1 MPNLVVVEDEH
12 LLGKSL
18 RDGLRAQGYDATWFT
33 SGEEFLTWLK
43 DRQADLALL
52 DLRLPGMDGLS
63 VLEHLHAE
71 HPEMLTVFMT
81 AHGDVATAVRAMKL
95 GAFEFLTKPVDLDA
109 LLLVVDRALNHRRLT
124 SIVERQKRQEAAQ
137 YGLGAIIGQCPAL
150 EQAKTVVRRLA
161 QLGASIR
168 ESPPTVLITGETG
181 TGKDLVARAI
191 HQEGP
196 RADKPFVHVNCAALP
211 EALIESELFGHVK
224 GAFTDARQSKQGL
237 FELASGGTLFL
248 DEVGTLPA
256 PLQAKLLTSIETR
269 KIRPVGGVQERPID
283 IHLLS
288 ATNQKIE
295 EAVMEG
301 EFRQDL
307 YHRLRV
313 LLIEL
318 PPLRNRGDDIFLLA
332 DFFLKRLCA
341 RFKMPLKKLT
351 PEARESLLRY
361 AWPGNVRELSNM
373 LESAVLQAD
382 GDVEVQHLPAP
393 SGRDRAVRLRG
404 GDEFR
409 VDIDF
414 TRGPVPLEQVER
426 QLLER
431 ALAETRGNVT
441 RAAELL
447 DLSRDTMRYRIAKFE
462 LEARPHEAKP

>member
-1 MPNLVVVEDEH
+1 MPNLVVVEDER

-18 RDGLRAQGYDATWFT
+18 RDGLRAQGYDASWFT
-33 SGEEFLTWLK
+33 NGEEFIAWLK
-43 DRQADLALL
+43 DHQADLALL

-63 VLEHLHAE
+63 VLKHLHDE
-71 HPEMLTVFMT
+71 HPEMLVVFMT
-81 AHGDVATAVRAMKL
+81 AHGDVETAVRAMKL

-109 LLLVVDRALNHRRLT
+109 LLLVVGRALDHRRLT
-124 SIVERQKRQEAAQ
+124 SIVRRQKQQEAAQ
-137 YGLGAIIGQCPAL
+137 YGLDAIIGECPAMQ
-150 EQAKTVVRRLA
+150 QAKTVVRRLA
-161 QLGASIR
+161 QLGPSIK

-181 TGKDLVARAI
+181 TGKDLLARAM

-196 RADKPFVHVNCAALP
+196 RADKAFVHVNCAALP

-256 PLQAKLLTSIETR
+256 PLQAKLLTAIETR
-269 KIRPVGGVQERPID
+269 KIRPVGGVQERPVD
-283 IHLLS
+283 IQLIS

-318 PPLRNRGDDIFLLA
+318 PPLRDRGDDIFLLA
-332 DFFLKRLCA
+332 ESFLDRLCT
-341 RFKMPLKKLT
+341 RFKMPRKNLT
-351 PEARESLLRY
+351 IEAKDALVRY

-382 GDVEVQHLPAP
+382 DDIDVRHLPSP
-393 SGRDRAVRLRG
+393 SGPQPAVQLRG
-404 GDEFR
+404 GDQLR
-409 VDIDF
+409 VEIDF
-414 TRGPVPLEQVER
+414 RGAGFA
-426 QLLER
+426 R
-431 ALAETRGNVT
+431 AG
-441 RAAELL
+441 
-447 DLSRDTMRYRIAKFE
+447 
-462 LEARPHEAKP
+462 